1 MADYGQGQGLSTL
14 ADSVMGAYGAMHGM
28 DMQDAALAVKKR
40 QLDYEAMKLNAELA
54 EKERLKQQELAQR
67 GAMGPLSQA
76 AANAGPAELPG
87 VIQRHIAGATDP
99 FAAAQASKIYGEG
112 VGGLDRKSTRLNS
125 SH

>member
-40 QLDYEAMKLNAELA
+40 QLDYEAQKLNVELA

-67 GAMGPLSQA
+67 GAMGPPSTA
-76 AANAGPAELPG
+76 IRGNGPGE
-87 VIQRHIAGATDP
+87 IAGALQRYMRTTPDQY
-99 FAAAQASKIYGEG
+99 AAAHAAELYHRDSPS
-112 VGGLDRKSTRLNS
+112 R
-125 SH
+125 